1 RPEVRHPGRERP
13 LYGRPVHPG
22 HHEELARVRF
32 LDHGG
37 DQPLRVEL
45 ELVDRHGS
53 QRTSTPRSLRYALA
67 SARVCVPKWKMDA
80 ASTASAHP
88 STSPSSRCSSE
99 PAPPDAITG
108 TATASQPAR
117 LRARAEP
124 AVVP

>member
-1 RPEVRHPGRERP
+1 YERSVVAFDVDGPDVLHGAGGHALAPRGTPRARPEVGHPGRERP

-53 QRTSTPRSLRYALA
+53 QRTSTPRSLRYALS
-67 SARVCVPKWKMDA
+67 SARVCVPK
-80 ASTASAHP
+80 
-88 STSPSSRCSSE
+88 
-99 PAPPDAITG
+99 
-108 TATASQPAR
+108 
-117 LRARAEP
+117 
-124 AVVP
+124 